1 MGKNNF
7 AANHGSKQERELRMV
22 MNDKSGWFPPNV
34 DCVARLADA
43 LPLWVPAWLFF
54 RITDAL
60 RGHSKGMA
68 RLMTTNIIL
77 FCIGSGRHMTGIPHV
92 DDQLLAL
99 YRDLYDFAQ
108 EHDYELECIF

>member
-1 MGKNNF
+1 MKTS
-7 AANHGSKQERELRMV
+7 AATRSKRKSVLRLV
-22 MNDKSGWFPPNV
+22 TNDKSGLFPPNME
-34 DCVARLADA
+34 CIARLADD
-43 LPLWVPAWLFF
+43 LPLWVPVWLFF

-77 FCIGSGRHMTGIPHV
+77 FCIGSGRHLTGVSHV

-99 YRDLYDFAQ
+99 YLDLYDYAQ
-108 EHDYELECIF
+108 EHDYELKCIF

>member
-1 MGKNNF
+1 MKKYVKS
-7 AANHGSKQERELRMV
+7 AAISSKQERELRFV

-92 DDQLLAL
+92 DDQLLTL

>member
-1 MGKNNF
+1 MKKF
-7 AANHGSKQERELRMV
+7 LKSAATCSKRERVLRLV
-22 MNDKSGWFPPNV
+22 TNDKSGLFPPNME
-34 DCVARLADA
+34 CIARLADA
-43 LPLWVPAWLFF
+43 LPLGVPAWLFF

-77 FCIGSGRHMTGIPHV
+77 FCIGSGRHLTGITHV

-99 YRDLYDFAQ
+99 YRDLYNFVRKEMYYDNEQ
-108 EHDYELECIF
+108 

>member
-1 MGKNNF
+1 MKTS
-7 AANHGSKQERELRMV
+7 AATRSKRESLLRLV
-22 MNDKSGWFPPNV
+22 TNDKSGLFPPNME
-34 DCVARLADA
+34 CIARLADA
-43 LPLWVPAWLFF
+43 LPLGVPAWLFF

-77 FCIGSGRHMTGIPHV
+77 FCIGSGRHLTGITHV

-99 YRDLYDFAQ
+99 YRDLYNFVRKKTSYDNEQ
-108 EHDYELECIF
+108 